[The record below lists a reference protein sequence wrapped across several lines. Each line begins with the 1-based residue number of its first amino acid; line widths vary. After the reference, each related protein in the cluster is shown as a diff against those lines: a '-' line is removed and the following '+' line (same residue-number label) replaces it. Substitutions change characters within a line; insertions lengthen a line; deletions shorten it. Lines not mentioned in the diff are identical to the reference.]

1 VTKSEPNEPRLYY
14 QPIARAYMRG
24 YAVLGLI
31 AGIALAA
38 GPGIPV
44 GFRLLIAIG
53 VFAYVCAGWRLGGR
67 GLEARS
73 DGIRFR
79 RWFRW
84 HSIPWPEIKNFCIKR
99 PGGLSPTV
107 YVDLVSGDSRVV
119 PFTQG
124 RQTRWKNGKS
134 RDTVAVLNAE
144 LEQAQKRG
152 TVLATMG

>member
-1 VTKSEPNEPRLYY
+1 
-14 QPIARAYMRG
+14 MRG
-24 YAVLGLI
+24 YAVLGLV
-31 AGIALAA
+31 AGIALVA

-44 GFRLLIAIG
+44 SLRLLIAVG
-53 VFAYVCAGWRLGGR
+53 VFAYVCACWRLGGR
-67 GLEARS
+67 GLEARF

-84 HSIPWPEIKNFCIKR
+84 HSIPWLEIKDFCIKR
-99 PGGLSPTV
+99 PGALSPTV
-107 YVDLVSGDSRVV
+107 YVDLVSGESIVV

-144 LEQAQKRG
+144 LEQAQKRS
-152 TVLATMG
+152 TSV